1 MEEKFKMENLA
12 KLKKKIFL
20 IIGSDFYLSLERSY
34 LRAFKNLK
42 INNVDFFSPDKK
54 LTLDILSRFNN
65 PAIKKIYFLMY
76 RKAVKNFISKGKK
89 YDYIIIFKGLQLD
102 LACLN
107 TYKEYQ
113 ISAEWINI
121 YTDNPFNLEFAS
133 CSNHEVLN
141 SVKLIENT
149 IRQTK
154 DAYNLSFK
162 DCFLMGFSQG
172 GMMTFECGRNFSNR
186 LGGLAILSGRI
197 MYEDLEINQ
206 SLVKTPLF
214 ISHGDQDEVLPI
226 KAFYAAC
233 SYLKEQKL
241 DYEQHVLKGDT
252 HIISP
257 EAIKLL
263 QKFIKKNL

>member
-1 MEEKFKMENLA
+1 MNTTNILSGPS
-12 KLKKKIFL
+12 FL
-20 IIGSDFYLSLERSY
+20 PHQ
-34 LRAFKNLK
+34 N
-42 INNVDFFSPDKK
+42 PKK
-54 LTLDILSRFNN
+54 LIFMLHGYGDS
-65 PAIKKIYFLMY
+65 AE
-76 RKAVKNFISKGKK
+76 NFIHIASPLEKKEWKANYIALNAPSSIPNYSVGRQWFDLYPNGTYIADAGSKEIE
-89 YDYIIIFKGLQLD
+89 II
-102 LACLN
+102 
-107 TYKEYQ
+107 
-113 ISAEWINI
+113 
-121 YTDNPFNLEFAS
+121 
-133 CSNHEVLN
+133 SNEVLN